1 MKKEV
6 CDWFVEN
13 FTLEGQTVLDPFAG
27 MCTTVVSCI
36 YHNRKC
42 YAIELV
48 EEYYKASVKRIK
60 ETIAR

>member
-1 MKKEV
+1 M
-6 CDWFVEN
+6 
-13 FTLEGQTVLDPFAG
+13 LDPFAG